1 MQRYRP
7 VLDTLGAG
15 LAAAVGCLALIV
27 PVDTGC
33 AADSSALQM
42 TLLTITVPRATAAGA
57 VIAVLTAVCVAMFGT
72 RAAWG
77 TAAAA
82 ALVLAT
88 DHFLVTS
95 TSTSLATANFV
106 DSLAAGVLL
115 GAAGAAALDYRPP
128 ALSYLFGALTGI
140 LVGDHLEN
148 VIGNGTRSLL
158 ERAFMDLPPSWL
170 TVPAVVLL
178 TICFL
183 ISRRPGVYPTTLN
196 LPFGPVLGAA
206 VVITTI
212 TVVSERLAPS
222 TASIGAIVGGVLA
235 IAAATFLG
243 ALLLP
248 GRDGTLTLLMVAL
261 AASGSSISYGV
272 QHHWQVGPM
281 LLAMTLGLGAGLL
294 RPAPLAAA
302 VAILALGLFDLFT
315 PAAGDAGAGVVF
327 LGSCAV
333 AAIAGYSFGA
343 ITTRSAPGIILP
355 LGILLIPS
363 AALTLGY
370 RVCGPTPWFRHAG
383 SVTGN
388 RPAWFALTLGIGA
401 LLGILALRRLRPDP
415 VAVDS

>member
-15 LAAAVGCLALIV
+15 LAAAVACLALIV

-57 VIAVLTAVCVAMFGT
+57 VIAVLAAVCVHMFGT

-77 TAAAA
+77 TAAVAT
-82 ALVLAT
+82 LILAT

-106 DSLAAGVLL
+106 DSLGAGVLL
-115 GAAGAAALDYRPP
+115 GAAGAAALEYRPP
-128 ALSYLFGALTGI
+128 ALGYLFGALTGI

-148 VIGNGTRSLL
+148 VTGNGTRSLL

-170 TVPAVVLL
+170 TIPTLILL
-178 TICFL
+178 TICYWTC
-183 ISRRPGVYPTTLN
+183 RRPGAYPTTLN

-206 VVITTI
+206 VVITTV

-222 TASIGAIVGGVLA
+222 TASVAAIAAGVVA
-235 IAAATFLG
+235 IAAATFVG

-281 LLAMTLGLGAGLL
+281 LLAMTLGLGVGMI
-294 RPAPLAAA
+294 RPAPLVAAG
-302 VAILALGLFDLFT
+302 AILALGLFDLFT
-315 PAAGDAGAGVVF
+315 PAAGNADAGVVF

-343 ITTRSAPGIILP
+343 IATRSAPGTVLP

-363 AALTLGY
+363 AVLTLGH
-370 RVCGPTPWFRHAG
+370 RVCGTTPWYREPG
-383 SVTGN
+383 SVTSN
-388 RPAWFALTLGIGA
+388 HSAWFALALGICA
-401 LLGILALRRLRPDP
+401 LLGILALRRLRPEP
-415 VAVDS
+415 AES